1 MLTVDI
7 TAWASPKIKAA
18 VSLKKI
24 LEEIGDEKIV
34 LSVGK
39 HMGAFARL
47 SKDAADIK
55 NPASRKHILKLLHL
69 KAVDSVLKKK
79 YPEVVESHLLNV
91 ISTTYKQ
98 RNK

>member
-1 MLTVDI
+1 MIVDI

-18 VSLKKI
+18 SSLKNI

-34 LSVGK
+34 SNVGK
-39 HMGAFARL
+39 HLSTFARF
-47 SKDAADIK
+47 SKDVQDIK
-55 NPASRKHILKLLHL
+55 NPATRKSILSIIHKNT
-69 KAVDSVLKKK
+69 VVSVLKKK
-79 YPEVVESHLLNV
+79 YPEVVETHLLNV